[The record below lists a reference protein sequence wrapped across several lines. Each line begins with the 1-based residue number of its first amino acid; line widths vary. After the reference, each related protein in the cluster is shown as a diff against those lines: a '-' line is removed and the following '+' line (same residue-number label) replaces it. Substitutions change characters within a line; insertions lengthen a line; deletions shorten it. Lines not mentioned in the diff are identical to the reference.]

1 MNKLVESKNSEQAM
15 LKRSAFFSL
24 QNALREERYEECA
37 HWIDCAKLCGAKKSE
52 ITQFLINPALILR
65 EAA

>member
-1 MNKLVESKNSEQAM
+1 MNNLKETQTSEDVV
-15 LKRSAFFSL
+15 LKRNAFVSL
-24 QNALREERYEECA
+24 HKALREERYEECPY
-37 HWIDCAKLCGAKKSE
+37 WIYYAKLCGAKKNE

>member
-1 MNKLVESKNSEQAM
+1 MNKLVETKSSEQAV
-15 LKRSAFFSL
+15 LKKSAFFSL
-24 QNALREERYEECA
+24 ENALREERYEECSY
-37 HWIDCAKLCGAKKSE
+37 WIHYARLCGAKKSE

>member
-1 MNKLVESKNSEQAM
+1 MNKLIEPHRSEDLAQKKM
-15 LKRSAFFSL
+15 AFFSL
-24 QNALREERYEECA
+24 QTALQEERYEECSYLI
-37 HWIDCAKLCGAKKSE
+37 HYAKLCGAKKSE